1 MLLSGLLRHFIIQ
14 RHNDIK
20 IQILIGLFKYL
31 HIIIHTYYNTYCN
44 TVSILAH
51 CTNFIKYIDIV
62 SIFSD
67 LSKKLTLTLIDAKI
81 DFSWLLKT

>member
-31 HIIIHTYYNTYCN
+31 HIIIQY
-44 TVSILAH
+44 VLLAH
-51 CTNFIKYIDIV
+51 CTLPFIKFIDIV

-67 LSKKLTLTLIDAKI
+67 LSKKLTLTLIG
-81 DFSWLLKT
+81 FSWLLKT